1 MVLTLVCHS
10 KSMWNVNKM
19 FTGWAD
25 PDLSPQG
32 YQEVQHAARLLVK
45 GGYNVDIIFMLQLK
59 RAMRSMGI
67 MRQ

>member
-1 MVLTLVCHS
+1 MVLTLMCHS

-32 YQEVQHAARLLVK
+32 YQEVEHAARLLVE
-45 GGYNVDIIFMLQLK
+45 GGYNVDIVFKSRLK
-59 RAMRSMGI
+59 RASARVG
-67 MRQ
+67 